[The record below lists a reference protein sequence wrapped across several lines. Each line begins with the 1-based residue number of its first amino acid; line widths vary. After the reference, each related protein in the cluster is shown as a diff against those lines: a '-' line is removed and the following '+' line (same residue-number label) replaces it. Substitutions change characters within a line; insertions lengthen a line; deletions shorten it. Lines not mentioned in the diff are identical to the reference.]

1 MKTEK
6 TLELVRAYYDSWKG
20 GGAALD
26 DTRIRALLAPNLTFE
41 SPINQRQG
49 ADSFMVGLGGFIT
62 TMKSRQM
69 LQIVAAGDEA
79 AALYDCELTRPV
91 NTLRCAEFFR
101 VAGNRIEAI
110 RLLFD
115 ATAYRKNL

>member
-1 MKTEK
+1 MTTEK
-6 TLELVRAYYDSWKG
+6 TLEIVHAYYDGWQ
-20 GGAALD
+20 GAGAYD
-26 DTRIRALLAPNLTFE
+26 EARIRALLAPNLGFE
-41 SPINQRQG
+41 SPVNERRG
-49 ADSFMVGLGGFIT
+49 ADSFMVGLGGFVT
-62 TMKSRQM
+62 TVKSRRM

-101 VAGNRIEAI
+101 VVGNRIESI

>member
-1 MKTEK
+1 MTTEK
-6 TLELVRAYYDSWKG
+6 TLELVRAYYDGWKG
-20 GGAALD
+20 GDAYD
-26 DTRIRALLAPNLTFE
+26 ETRLRALLAPNLAFE
-41 SPINQRQG
+41 SPLNQRQG
-49 ADSFMVGLGGFIT
+49 ADSFMVGLGGFVT
-62 TMKSRQM
+62 TLKTRRM

-101 VAGNRIEAI
+101 VAGNRIESI

-115 ATAYRKNL
+115 ATEYRKKL